1 MGGQTNTLEKMT
13 TGEKRAAIALAGVFS
28 LRMLGLFMIL
38 PVFSLYAQHLKGVT
52 PTRIGL
58 AIGAYGLTQAIF
70 QIPFGMLSDRLGRRP
85 IIAMGLLIFAFGSAV
100 AAMSTSI
107 AGVILGRALQGAGAI
122 AAVVMALAADLSREE
137 HRTKIMAVLG
147 VSIGISFAVA
157 LVLGPI
163 LNGWIGVPGIFWLT
177 AIMALGGVVVVYSV
191 VPQPVS
197 SHLHRDAEPVPAL
210 FRRVLADSQL
220 LRLNFGIMALHMILT
235 ASFVALPLA
244 LRDEAGLPSPH
255 HWYVYLPVMVLSVVA
270 MVPFIVIA
278 ERQRRMKQVFLGAI
292 VVLGFSEFG
301 LAWFHGELIGIVL
314 MLFLFYTAF
323 NLLEANLPSLISK
336 VAPLESKGTAM
347 GVYSSSQ
354 FLGAFLGGVSG
365 GWLYGVYG
373 FRGVFLFCAMV
384 AAVWFFV
391 ATSMKSP
398 RYLSSYLLNVGQV
411 NEDEARELSAR
422 LTQVRGVAEAT
433 VVAEEGVAYLKV
445 DQKALDEQALR
456 EFSAA
461 KA

>member
-1 MGGQTNTLEKMT
+1 MGGQTNTLAKMT
-13 TGEKRAAIALAGVFS
+13 PGEKRAAISLAGIFS

-38 PVFSLYAQHLKGVT
+38 PVFSLYAQHLEGVT
-52 PTRIGL
+52 PTRVGL

-70 QIPFGMLSDRLGRRP
+70 QIPFGMLSDRFGRK
-85 IIAMGLLIFAFGSAV
+85 IMIAIGLLIFALGSAV

-107 AGVILGRALQGAGAI
+107 DGVIVGRALQGAGAI

-147 VSIGISFAVA
+147 ISIGVSFAVA
-157 LVLGPI
+157 LVMGPI
-163 LNGWIGVPGIFWLT
+163 LDGWIGVPGIFWLT
-177 AIMALGGVVVVYSV
+177 AALALGGIVIVYGV
-191 VPQPVS
+191 VPRPVS
-197 SHLHRDAEPVPAL
+197 SYPHRDAEPVPAL
-210 FRRVLADSQL
+210 FKRVLADSQL
-220 LRLNFGIMALHMILT
+220 LRLNFGIMALHMMLT

-244 LRDEAGLPSPH
+244 LRDEAGLPSPQ
-255 HWYVYLPVMVLSVVA
+255 HWYVYLPVLVLSVAA
-270 MVPFIVIA
+270 MVPFIIIA

-292 VVLGFSEFG
+292 VALGLSEFG

-314 MLFLFYTAF
+314 MLFVFYTAF

-336 VAPLESKGTAM
+336 MAPPESKGTAM

-354 FLGAFLGGVSG
+354 FLGAFLGGISG
-365 GWLYGVYG
+365 GWLYGAYG
-373 FRGVFLFCAMV
+373 FRGVFLFCAIV
-384 AAVWFFV
+384 AAVWFLV
-391 ATSMKSP
+391 AMSMKSP
-398 RYLSSYLLNVGQV
+398 RYLSSYLLKVGRV
-411 NEDEARELSAR
+411 NEEEARELSAR
-422 LTQVRGVAEAT
+422 LTLVRGVAEAM

-456 EFSAA
+456 VFSAA

>member
-13 TGEKRAAIALAGVFS
+13 PGEKRAAIALAGIFS

-38 PVFSLYAQHLKGVT
+38 PVFSLYAQHLEGVT
-52 PTRIGL
+52 PTRVGL

-70 QIPFGMLSDRLGRRP
+70 QIPFGMLSDRLGRKP
-85 IIAMGLLIFAFGSAV
+85 IIAIGLLIFAFGSAV

-107 AGVILGRALQGAGAI
+107 DGVILGRALQGTGAI
-122 AAVVMALAADLSREE
+122 AAAVMALAADLSREE

-147 VSIGISFAVA
+147 VSIGVSFAVA
-157 LVLGPI
+157 LVTGPI
-163 LNGWIGVPGIFWLT
+163 LNSWIGVPGIFWLT
-177 AIMALGGVVVVYSV
+177 AVLALGGIVVVYSV
-191 VPQPVS
+191 IPQTVS
-197 SHLHRDAEPVPAL
+197 SHLHRDAEPVPGL
-210 FRRVLADSQL
+210 FKRVLADSQL

-255 HWYVYLPVMVLSVVA
+255 HWHVYLPVMVLSVVA

-292 VVLGFSEFG
+292 VVLGLSEFG

-314 MLFLFYTAF
+314 MLFMFYTAF

-336 VAPLESKGTAM
+336 MALPESKGTAM
-347 GVYSSSQ
+347 GVYSSFQ
-354 FLGAFLGGVSG
+354 FLGAFLGGWGG
-365 GWLYGVYG
+365 GWLYGLYS
-373 FRGVFLFCAMV
+373 FHGVFLFCAIV
-384 AAVWFFV
+384 AAIWFFV

-411 NEDEARELSAR
+411 NEEEARELSAR

-456 EFSAA
+456 EFSAT